1 MCGIAGI
8 FGQNRERLSAML
20 LSMQTRGPDA
30 MRTERFE
37 HGNYRAALGHVRLS
51 ILDLDP
57 RSHQPF
63 SSTCG
68 RYRLTFNGEIYNYV
82 ELRGQLESTGVA
94 FHTSSDTEVLLQ
106 WLLRHGA
113 DGIHDLEGMFAF
125 GLLDTADGSLL
136 LARDHVGEKP
146 LYYASNNAN
155 GLDSFAFAS
164 ETTALLQLPWVDAS
178 ANPTAMADYLRFLY
192 TPHPNTLYR
201 GIQELPPGCHL
212 LFRPGQ
218 EIETPKKFY
227 RMEDEVETAQSLSY
241 EEAVAGF
248 REQFVESVRLRLQ
261 SDVPVGLFLSGG
273 LDSNAIL
280 SAAKQ
285 LGVIDQLKA
294 YTIGYD
300 QQGAA
305 DGDESPLAREAANHF
320 GIQHHVSNFAGHAS
334 LEQTVDRALSMFG
347 QPYGNATA
355 LAAEAISGQAARRS
369 RVCLVGDGGDEL
381 LNGYPR
387 HRAIGWAQTL
397 NKWVGP
403 LGGPIH
409 AVASRIPT
417 TGKWEI
423 QIDRMKRLTETL
435 QTTPG
440 ESFLRWT
447 TFLRQE
453 EIERGAGLRCD
464 SGFYESLLE
473 LFARHEDTPLLA
485 ASLVDLH
492 SFVPCKLMH
501 CSDRAGMAHSLELR
515 CPFLAPPLIRYALTL
530 PERHKMR
537 GRRVKPLLADAFEP
551 ELPPFVKKQPK
562 RPFNPPMRRYLR
574 THIATIHDLLINQGS
589 PLTEILG
596 PEFVQ
601 GKLDEFKSRRRDH
614 STLLWGLLVL
624 NRWLS
629 TDRNW
634 LRQPEAA

>member
-1 MCGIAGI
+1 
-8 FGQNRERLSAML
+8 
-20 LSMQTRGPDA
+20 
-30 MRTERFE
+30 
-37 HGNYRAALGHVRLS
+37 
-51 ILDLDP
+51 
-57 RSHQPF
+57 
-63 SSTCG
+63 
-68 RYRLTFNGEIYNYV
+68 
-82 ELRGQLESTGVA
+82 
-94 FHTSSDTEVLLQ
+94 
-106 WLLRHGA
+106 
-113 DGIHDLEGMFAF
+113 
-125 GLLDTADGSLL
+125 
-136 LARDHVGEKP
+136 
-146 LYYASNNAN
+146 
-155 GLDSFAFAS
+155 
-164 ETTALLQLPWVDAS
+164 
-178 ANPTAMADYLRFLY
+178 
-192 TPHPNTLYR
+192 
-201 GIQELPPGCHL
+201 
-212 LFRPGQ
+212 
-218 EIETPKKFY
+218 
-227 RMEDEVETAQSLSY
+227 
-241 EEAVAGF
+241 
-248 REQFVESVRLRLQ
+248 
-261 SDVPVGLFLSGG
+261 
-273 LDSNAIL
+273 
-280 SAAKQ
+280 
-285 LGVIDQLKA
+285 
-294 YTIGYD
+294 
-300 QQGAA
+300 
-305 DGDESPLAREAANHF
+305 
-320 GIQHHVSNFAGHAS
+320 
-334 LEQTVDRALSMFG
+334 
-347 QPYGNATA
+347 
-355 LAAEAISGQAARRS
+355 
-369 RVCLVGDGGDEL
+369 
-381 LNGYPR
+381 
-387 HRAIGWAQTL
+387 
-397 NKWVGP
+397 
-403 LGGPIH
+403 
-409 AVASRIPT
+409 
-417 TGKWEI
+417 
-423 QIDRMKRLTETL
+423 MKRLTETL

-589 PLTEILG
+589 PLAEILG